1 MEETL
6 EKTPTIS
13 KEERL
18 WAMHFLQVKSL
29 IVQPK
34 KTHEVKVKTKSGG
47 TYSYKYADLK
57 DTDKAVMDA
66 CKKVKDKDGNVAF
79 GYYFDVD
86 NGQEGVSVQTI
97 LLDSSGYYKAT
108 NKVWFKNFNIG
119 KAQETASLIS
129 YAKRYSLSAAFGI
142 ASDDDSDVNDFQP
155 AQQPRDVNSNG
166 LKVIWEAYIN
176 HSEEAKKWILQPHD
190 PETALEIKKLSQHYK
205 LKQQQQEEENKKKAI
220 AKIKQ
225 SDDEEIK
232 KLVDGD
238 DGDPHKD
245 KATDEP
251 LTDQQQDLF
260 NDIVGE

>member
-1 MEETL
+1 MEEIL
-6 EKTPTIS
+6 EKSPTIS

-47 TYSYKYADLK
+47 NYSYKYADLK

-97 LLDSSGYYKAT
+97 LLDSSGYYKVT

-142 ASDDDSDVNDFQP
+142 ASDDDNDVNTFQP

-176 HSEEAKKWILQPHD
+176 HNKEAKKWILQHD

-225 SDDEEIK
+225 SDD
-232 KLVDGD
+232 GD